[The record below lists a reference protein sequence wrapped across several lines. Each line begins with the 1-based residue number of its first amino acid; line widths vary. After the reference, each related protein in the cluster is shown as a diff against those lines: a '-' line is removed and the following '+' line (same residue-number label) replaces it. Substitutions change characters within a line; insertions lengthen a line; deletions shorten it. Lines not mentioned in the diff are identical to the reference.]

1 MKHNANMNQTEMEI
15 FKILRP
21 KVPYVQS
28 EASFEEKLA
37 LKQSD
42 DLHNWDEYEELVGKR
57 IKDLNK

>member
-21 KVPYVQS
+21 KGPYVQS
-28 EASFEEKLA
+28 EASSEEKLE

>member
-1 MKHNANMNQTEMEI
+1 MEI

-21 KVPYVQS
+21 KGPYVQS
-28 EASFEEKLA
+28 EASSEEKLE